1 MSEIKNLWSE
11 IENDV
16 ENTDIRGLMSRSLL
30 DEVGL
35 SLGMDTFDG
44 KKILIQAIEHSES
57 IDESDFPSWEGV
69 EFEIRNISKNQ
80 KAITLKLHNIELE
93 DIFNALINDLYN
105 NLLAAEDNINA
116 VRFFISTLNKW
127 YEFFKKFDVKILSE
141 QRQRGI
147 YGELYFLRSHV
158 LSHCSDRDSL
168 DSWGGHSAKHQDF
181 SFLHGTVEVKTTIR
195 KQHKKVALSSEKQL
209 DSTGMENLF
218 LYCITLNL
226 DDNSGQT
233 LPEMVYELREKYSVV
248 PNAELIFNEYL
259 QRTGYLDEHEKY
271 YNKNKYIFKKEYMF
285 RVEDGFPCITDPP
298 EGVGDVK
305 YTIVISSCM
314 NFDKDINNSMEVL
327 VKNGN

>member
-105 NLLAAEDNINA
+105 NLLAAEDNIDA

-147 YGELYFLRSHV
+147 YGELYFLQSH
-158 LSHCSDRDSL
+158 
-168 DSWGGHSAKHQDF
+168 
-181 SFLHGTVEVKTTIR
+181 
-195 KQHKKVALSSEKQL
+195 
-209 DSTGMENLF
+209 
-218 LYCITLNL
+218 
-226 DDNSGQT
+226 
-233 LPEMVYELREKYSVV
+233 
-248 PNAELIFNEYL
+248 
-259 QRTGYLDEHEKY
+259 
-271 YNKNKYIFKKEYMF
+271 
-285 RVEDGFPCITDPP
+285 
-298 EGVGDVK
+298 
-305 YTIVISSCM
+305 
-314 NFDKDINNSMEVL
+314 
-327 VKNGN
+327 

>member
-1 MSEIKNLWSE
+1 MSEIKNLRSE

-116 VRFFISTLNKW
+116 VRFFISTLNKM
-127 YEFFKKFDVKILSE
+127 YIK
-141 QRQRGI
+141 
-147 YGELYFLRSHV
+147 RS
-158 LSHCSDRDSL
+158 
-168 DSWGGHSAKHQDF
+168 
-181 SFLHGTVEVKTTIR
+181 
-195 KQHKKVALSSEKQL
+195 
-209 DSTGMENLF
+209 
-218 LYCITLNL
+218 
-226 DDNSGQT
+226 
-233 LPEMVYELREKYSVV
+233 
-248 PNAELIFNEYL
+248 
-259 QRTGYLDEHEKY
+259 
-271 YNKNKYIFKKEYMF
+271 
-285 RVEDGFPCITDPP
+285 
-298 EGVGDVK
+298 
-305 YTIVISSCM
+305 
-314 NFDKDINNSMEVL
+314 
-327 VKNGN
+327 